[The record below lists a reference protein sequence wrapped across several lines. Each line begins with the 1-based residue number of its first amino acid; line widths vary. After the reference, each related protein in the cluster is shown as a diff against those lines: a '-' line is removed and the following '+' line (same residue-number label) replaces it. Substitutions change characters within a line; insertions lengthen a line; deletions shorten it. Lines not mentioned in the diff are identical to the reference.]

1 MTVTVLLSAAL
12 LCIQGVCHHALVG
25 QDTPTGSYTAV
36 RMAAEDPLYGGDV
49 LAFARNDTGAVFA
62 IHRTWLGNSAERR
75 QWRLQQ
81 DDPAQRVISQGCIN
95 IAPEVYDQLPDVATL
110 EIVQSSEAQ
119 GFEIKES
126 K

>member
-1 MTVTVLLSAAL
+1 MTITVYISQAL
-12 LCIQGVCHHALVG
+12 LCFASQCHPALVG
-25 QDTPTGSYTAV
+25 AATPTGQYTMVKTPTDLPGYAGSV
-36 RMAAEDPLYGGDV
+36 AP
-49 LAFARNDTGAVFA
+49 FAKDTAGAVFA
-62 IHRTWLGNSAERR
+62 VHRIWTGNPTERR
-75 QWRLQQ
+75 EWRLQQ

-95 IAPEVYDQLPDVATL
+95 IAPAVYDQLPDVATL